1 MSRKLIFE
9 KFFWDV
15 YGAAM
20 TVRSGEF
27 PVAGKKCVA
36 DGSLRR
42 PLLAGLI
49 ALLAAAPL
57 AARAE
62 DCPGH
67 PNALGTSR
75 TLVVDP
81 TEHTKIGT
89 MQYGETLPLKDHEV
103 VLTFDDG
110 PLPSHSNQVLETLA
124 SECVKA
130 TFFIIGRMAKQY
142 PDGVRRLRDAGHTIG
157 THSENHPLSFNHMP
171 LQRVEQEIEEGIA
184 HTTAALGGDTSA
196 VSPFFRIPGL
206 LRAEGV
212 EDYLASR
219 GIMTWSADFPAD
231 DWRHITPAQVMNYA
245 LTRLEAK
252 GKGVLLLHDIQG
264 RTATML
270 PQLLRELKT
279 RGYHIVHVVAA
290 APDRPKTPTEARDWL
305 MHPDAGIA
313 VARWPA
319 VPRLVY
325 AAKATTPAPDA
336 STTSAWLGDLARRQT
351 GFYRPGRFGADA
363 VPLPSDPAWPR
374 PVVAA
379 AAEAANTLPAPDQSL
394 FRRIKIP
401 GGSIRLAG
409 RGQHAEAMPA
419 RLEPAV
425 TMESAV
431 AIQTVAARRQLPGS
445 WPVMTVGLQRGP
457 VTPR

>member
-1 MSRKLIFE
+1 
-9 KFFWDV
+9 
-15 YGAAM
+15 M
-20 TVRSGEF
+20 TVGWGEF
-27 PVAGKKCVA
+27 PIAGKCVV
-36 DGSLRR
+36 DGSFRR

-49 ALLAAAPL
+49 ALLTAAPL
-57 AARAE
+57 AAHAQ

-89 MQYGETLPLKDHEV
+89 MQYSETLPLKDHEV

-110 PLPSHSNQVLETLA
+110 PLPTHSNQVLETLA

-130 TFFIIGRMAKQY
+130 TFFVIGRMAKQY

-171 LQRVEQEIEEGIA
+171 LQRAEQEIEDGIA

-270 PQLLRELKT
+270 PQLLRELKA
-279 RGYHIVHVVAA
+279 RGYQIVHVVAA
-290 APDRPKTPTEARDWL
+290 TPDRPKTPTEARDWL
-305 MHPDAGIA
+305 MHPNAGIA

-319 VPRLVY
+319 VPHFVY
-325 AAKATTPAPDA
+325 AARATTPAPDVST
-336 STTSAWLGDLARRQT
+336 STTWLADVSPRPA

-363 VPLPSDPAWPR
+363 VALPSDPAWPR
-374 PVVAA
+374 PLV
-379 AAEAANTLPAPDQSL
+379 AAEAAITLPAPDQSL
-394 FRRIKIP
+394 FRQIKIP
-401 GGSIRLAG
+401 GGSSIRVAG
-409 RGQHAEAMPA
+409 RSQHAEAMPA
-419 RLEPAV
+419 TLEGTATRPAV
-425 TMESAV
+425 TMASAT
-431 AIQTVAARRQLPGS
+431 AIQTSAARRQLPGS
-445 WPVMTVGLQRGP
+445 WPVTTVGLQRGP
-457 VTPR
+457 LTPR

>member
-1 MSRKLIFE
+1 
-9 KFFWDV
+9 
-15 YGAAM
+15 M
-20 TVRSGEF
+20 TVGCGEF
-27 PVAGKKCVA
+27 PVAGKCVA
-36 DGSLRR
+36 DGSFRR
-42 PLLAGLI
+42 SLLAGLI
-49 ALLAAAPL
+49 VLLASAPL
-57 AARAE
+57 AAHAE

-89 MQYGETLPLKDHEV
+89 MQYGETLPLKDREV

-110 PLPSHSNQVLETLA
+110 PLPPHSNQVLETLA

-130 TFFIIGRMAKQY
+130 TFFIIGRMAKQF

-171 LQRVEQEIEEGIA
+171 LQRAEQEIEEGIA
-184 HTTAALGGDTSA
+184 HTTAALGGDASA

-264 RTATML
+264 RTASML

-290 APDRPKTPTEARDWL
+290 TPDRLKTPTEARDWL
-305 MHPDAGIA
+305 MHPNAGFP
-313 VARWPA
+313 VAHWPA
-319 VPRLVY
+319 VPHFVY
-325 AAKATTPAPDA
+325 AARATTPAPDA
-336 STTSAWLGDLARRQT
+336 GATTTWLGDLSPRPA

-363 VPLPSDPAWPR
+363 VPVPPAPAWPR
-374 PVVAA
+374 PLA
-379 AAEAANTLPAPDQSL
+379 AAEAAITLPAPDQSL
-394 FRRIKIP
+394 FRQIKIP
-401 GGSIRLAG
+401 GGSIRVAG
-409 RGQHAEAMPA
+409 RSQRAEAMPA
-419 RLEPAV
+419 RPEPAV
-425 TMESAV
+425 TVASAV
-431 AIQTVAARRQLPGS
+431 PIQTSAARRQLPGS
-445 WPVMTVGLQRGP
+445 WPVTTVGLQRGP
-457 VTPR
+457 VTTR